1 MKKAKAVCDLKSCFL
16 CRGCVDDWRPAI
28 EAHKQTRVFKK
39 GSAIFS
45 EGEPA
50 LNIYFI
56 YKGKVKVHKQ
66 WGDKKLIMRFAKE
79 GDMIGYRGLGN
90 EKIYPVTA
98 TAMEEVTICVID
110 VSFFEATLK
119 VNHELTYNLMQFYA
133 NELQEA
139 ERRMRNLAHME
150 VKGRVAE
157 TLLMLQNKFGKDKGG
172 FINITL
178 TKQDMSSYS
187 GTTYE
192 TFFRMIKELTKEKV
206 IRLAGKNISILK
218 EGRLEALMSDGAE

>member
-1 MKKAKAVCDLKSCFL
+1 MKKMSPACDLKSCFL
-16 CRGCVDDWRPAI
+16 CRGCVDDWLPAI

-39 GSAIFS
+39 GTTIFS
-45 EGEPA
+45 EGAPA
-50 LNIYFI
+50 LSIYFL

-66 WGDKKLIMRFAKE
+66 WGDKKLIVHFAKE
-79 GDMIGYRGLGN
+79 GEMIGYRGLGN

-98 TAMEEVTICVID
+98 TALEDVTICSID

-133 NELQEA
+133 NELQDA
-139 ERRMRNLAHME
+139 ERRMRDLAHME

-157 TLLMLQNKFGKDKGG
+157 TLLMLQNKFGRDKAG

-178 TKQDMSSYS
+178 TKQDLSSYA

-206 IRLAGKNISILK
+206 IKLSGKNISILK
-218 EGRLEALMSDGAE
+218 EAKLEALRAYRN